1 MNLAKGGGTSG
12 KGYSRE
18 HTVESRKLISEKL
31 KDKTYEEIH
40 GIESANLERDKRRQS
55 VKNHWANMSDK
66 DKADRVSKNIGK
78 RYHHKKAE
86 ELKECP
92 HCKIKARGS
101 LLKRWHLDNCKSLT
115 KL

>member
-1 MNLAKGGGTSG
+1 MNIKIGGVGGWNRLG
-12 KGYSRE
+12 KS

-55 VKNHWANMSDK
+55 VKKHWANMSDK

-78 RYHHKKAE
+78 RYHHKNVE

-92 HCKIKARGS
+92 HCKIKARAS
-101 LLKRWHLDNCKSLT
+101 LLKRWHMDNCKSLT